1 MNLGQTMITAG
12 MLVLLIMSVV
22 SANRVLLE
30 NTEATL
36 GAEACFESGTIAND
50 LLQEAMSKKFD
61 EKADLTGLQDTT
73 AFSVSDGGGWA
84 PGKGEHFTLPD
95 ISDVG
100 NFNSI
105 AKYDD
110 FDDYDGYSRLVTAK
124 NVDSLFSATVTV
136 NYVFA
141 AEPTVSTHTRTYY
154 KVIEISITHPL
165 YLKTPVKVTGMMS
178 Y

>member
-30 NTEATL
+30 NTEAML
-36 GAEACFESGTIAND
+36 EAEAFFESGTIANN
-50 LLQEAMSKKFD
+50 LIQEAMSKKFD

-84 PGKGEHFTLPD
+84 PGKGEHITLPD
-95 ISDVG
+95 IGS
-100 NFNSI
+100 FQSI
-105 AKYDD
+105 ANYNDL
-110 FDDYDGYSRLVTAK
+110 DDYDAYSRLDSARNVGGLFTAAVTVDYVFVTA
-124 NVDSLFSATVTV
+124 
-136 NYVFA
+136 
-141 AEPTVSTHTRTYY
+141 PTVPTRNRTYF
-154 KVIEISITHPL
+154 KRIEVSITHPL
-165 YLKTPVKVTGMMS
+165 YLKTPVKVSGMMS